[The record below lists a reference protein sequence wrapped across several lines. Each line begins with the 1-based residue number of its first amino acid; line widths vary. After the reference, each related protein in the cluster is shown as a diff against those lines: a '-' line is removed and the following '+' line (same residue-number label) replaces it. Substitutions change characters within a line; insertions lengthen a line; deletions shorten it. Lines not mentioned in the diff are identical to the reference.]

1 MDKKLK
7 KQLSEI
13 KLLICDIDGVLT
25 DGSFIKSTSG
35 DELRSF
41 NALDG
46 VGFVML
52 RLLNLNIK
60 TAWITGRESLTTTQ
74 RAEELQIDD
83 VYNGVIRKID
93 AYDELKKKY
102 SAEIVGFV
110 KDKDRIPGIDISVS
124 DKEVW
129 KSGNFEAKII
139 YIPGHTSGH
148 IAFYFYKNEILFSG
162 DTLFSLGC
170 GRVFEGTHE
179 DMYNSLSKFKSL
191 PLSTKVYCGHEYTY
205 NNSLFCIKYDSENIM
220 LKKKIIEIE
229 KKLRK
234 KEPTIPS
241 TIKDELECNIFLR
254 AKTLAEFSKL
264 RDLKDNI

>member
-1 MDKKLK
+1 MNVEIIKCLKDNYSYLISDSDRNSIVIDPSESDPIIKIIEKKKLNLK
-7 KQLSEI
+7 
-13 KLLICDIDGVLT
+13 
-25 DGSFIKSTSG
+25 FI
-35 DELRSF
+35 
-41 NALDG
+41 
-46 VGFVML
+46 
-52 RLLNLNIK
+52 LNTHHHFDHIGGN
-60 TAWITGRESLTTTQ
+60 
-74 RAEELQIDD
+74 
-83 VYNGVIRKID
+83 
-93 AYDELKKKY
+93 DELKKKY
-102 SAEIVGFV
+102 SSEIVGFK

-124 DKEVW
+124 DNEVW

-191 PLSTKVYCGHEYTY
+191 PPSTKVYCGHEYTY

-234 KEPTIPS
+234 KEPTIPA
-241 TIKDELECNIFLR
+241 IF
-254 AKTLAEFSKL
+254 S
-264 RDLKDNI
+264 

>member
-1 MDKKLK
+1 MNVEIIKCLKDNYSYLITDSDRNSIVIDPSESDPIIKIIEKKKLNLK
-7 KQLSEI
+7 
-13 KLLICDIDGVLT
+13 
-25 DGSFIKSTSG
+25 FI
-35 DELRSF
+35 
-41 NALDG
+41 
-46 VGFVML
+46 
-52 RLLNLNIK
+52 LNTHHHFDHIGGN
-60 TAWITGRESLTTTQ
+60 
-74 RAEELQIDD
+74 
-83 VYNGVIRKID
+83 
-93 AYDELKKKY
+93 DELKKKY
-102 SAEIVGFV
+102 SSEIVGFK
-110 KDKDRIPGIDISVS
+110 KDKDRIPGIDIYVS
-124 DKEVW
+124 DNEVW

-234 KEPTIPS
+234 K
-241 TIKDELECNIFLR
+241 
-254 AKTLAEFSKL
+254 
-264 RDLKDNI
+264 

>member
-1 MDKKLK
+1 MNVEIIKCLKDNYSYLITDSDRNSIVIDPSESDPIIKIIEKKKLNLK
-7 KQLSEI
+7 
-13 KLLICDIDGVLT
+13 
-25 DGSFIKSTSG
+25 FI
-35 DELRSF
+35 
-41 NALDG
+41 
-46 VGFVML
+46 
-52 RLLNLNIK
+52 LNTHHHFDHIGGN
-60 TAWITGRESLTTTQ
+60 
-74 RAEELQIDD
+74 
-83 VYNGVIRKID
+83 
-93 AYDELKKKY
+93 DELKKKY
-102 SAEIVGFV
+102 SSEIVGFK

-124 DKEVW
+124 DNEVW

-220 LKKKIIEIE
+220 LKKKIIEI
-229 KKLRK
+229 
-234 KEPTIPS
+234 
-241 TIKDELECNIFLR
+241 
-254 AKTLAEFSKL
+254 
-264 RDLKDNI
+264 

>member
-1 MDKKLK
+1 MNVEIIKCLKDNYSYLITDSDRNSIVIDPSESDPIIKIIEKKKLNLK
-7 KQLSEI
+7 
-13 KLLICDIDGVLT
+13 
-25 DGSFIKSTSG
+25 FI
-35 DELRSF
+35 
-41 NALDG
+41 
-46 VGFVML
+46 
-52 RLLNLNIK
+52 LNTHHHFDHIGGN
-60 TAWITGRESLTTTQ
+60 
-74 RAEELQIDD
+74 
-83 VYNGVIRKID
+83 
-93 AYDELKKKY
+93 DELKKKY
-102 SAEIVGFV
+102 SSEIVGFK

-124 DKEVW
+124 DNEVW

-170 GRVFEGTHE
+170 GRVFEGTHK

-264 RDLKDNI
+264 RDLKDNF